1 METPYASRRSVLSV
15 LAAASAAPLLSAS
28 WGAGVAHA
36 TASGDTYSSSTDLYT
51 RLPGG
56 EGTDYARRYKRHAM
70 ADNSA
75 AQKYPYN
82 RTMIMAMHGGGIE
95 VGTSELC
102 LGVAGYHP
110 ATLAA
115 TPADGPAYDYWM
127 FEAIRSSNN
136 AELHVTAEHC
146 DDHVALSMA
155 AGSFNVLSLH
165 GCTAATAGAPASR
178 PEAVVIGGRNET
190 FKRYLTEE
198 LKGAGFQTID
208 GASNPELDGDSP
220 DNICNRT
227 MLGKGGQL
235 ELTTE
240 LRRSM
245 FGTFTR
251 TGCAAST
258 NQTFWSFTAA
268 CRAATAR
275 LEAGPDQVI
284 L

>member
-1 METPYASRRSVLSV
+1 METPHASRRSVLSV

-28 WGAGVAHA
+28 WGAGVARA
-36 TASGDTYSSSTDLYT
+36 AANGDTYRSSTDLYT
-51 RLPGG
+51 RLPNG

-70 ADNSA
+70 SDNST
-75 AQKYPYN
+75 AQKYSYN
-82 RTMIMAMHGGGIE
+82 RTMVMAMHGGAIE
-95 VGTSELC
+95 VGTSDLC

-127 FEAIRSSNN
+127 FEAIRPSNN
-136 AELHVTAEHC
+136 SELHVTAKHC
-146 DDHVALSMA
+146 NDHVALSMA
-155 AGSFNVLSLH
+155 ASNFNALSLH
-165 GCTAATAGAPASR
+165 GCTAATAGAPAGR
-178 PEAVVIGGRNET
+178 PEAVVVGGRNAT

-198 LKGAGFQTID
+198 LTGAGFQTID
-208 GASNPELDGDSP
+208 GASNPALDGESP

-240 LRRSM
+240 LRKSM

-258 NQTFWSFTAA
+258 NQIFWSFTAA
-268 CRAATAR
+268 CRAAIAR

>member
-1 METPYASRRSVLSV
+1 METPYASRRRVLSA
-15 LAAASAAPLLSAS
+15 LAAASAAPLISAS
-28 WGAGVAHA
+28 WGAGVAGAA
-36 TASGDTYSSSTDLYT
+36 TNADTYSSSTDLYT
-51 RLPGG
+51 RLPNG

-70 ADNSA
+70 SDNST

-110 ATLAA
+110 DTLAA
-115 TPADGPAYDYWM
+115 MPADGPAYDYWM

-136 AELHVTAEHC
+136 SELHVTAAHC
-146 DDHVALSMA
+146 NDHVALSMA
-155 AGSFNVLSLH
+155 ASNLNVLSLH
-165 GCTAATAGAPASR
+165 GCTAATAGAPAGR
-178 PEAVVIGGRNET
+178 PEAVVVGGRNAT

-198 LKGAGFQTID
+198 LSGAGFQTID
-208 GASNPELDGDSP
+208 GASNPALGGDSP

-227 MLGKGGQL
+227 MLGMGGQL

-240 LRRSM
+240 LRKSM

-251 TGCAAST
+251 NGCAAST

-268 CRAATAR
+268 CRAAIAR